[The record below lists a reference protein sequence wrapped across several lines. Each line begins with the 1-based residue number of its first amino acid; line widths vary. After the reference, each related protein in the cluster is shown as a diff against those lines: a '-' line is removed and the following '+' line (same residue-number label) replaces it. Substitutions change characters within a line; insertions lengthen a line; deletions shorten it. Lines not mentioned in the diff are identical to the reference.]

1 MTPKGIALVAS
12 IIASGAISGMSH
24 AKTAI
29 HEMSAKVERTSS
41 PSQMQNETSSSF
53 ASMRSDAPESN
64 THVYHGGPKSN
75 D

>member
-1 MTPKGIALVAS
+1 MTPKGLALAAS
-12 IIASGAISGMSH
+12 IIAFGAISGMSH
-24 AKTAI
+24 ANAAI
-29 HEMSAKVERTSS
+29 HERSDKVERTSS
-41 PSQMQNETSSSF
+41 LSQIQNEPSSSF